1 MPGLVTE
8 ATAVA
13 RAIEG
18 ADAVISTLGPD
29 GNTADQ
35 VVTLR
40 EGMRTVIG
48 ALHDHGMRRIVN
60 LSGAAI
66 DAPGDH
72 KPRIDPL
79 ASRITRVR
87 CGRPASLGP
96 HPGCS
101 PQRPIRRALRRPPER
116 SRGQGPCRLARRSP
130 PAPA

>member
-48 ALHDHGMRRIVN
+48 AFHDHGMRRIVN
-60 LSGAAI
+60 C
-66 DAPGDH
+66 
-72 KPRIDPL
+72 
-79 ASRITRVR
+79 RVR
-87 CGRPASLGP
+87 PST
-96 HPGCS
+96 
-101 PQRPIRRALRRPPER
+101 RRAIT
-116 SRGQGPCRLARRSP
+116 SRGSIR
-130 PAPA
+130 